1 MGRKRKGRL
10 VTRPNACNVSE
21 LCKLYACKA
30 VVQALFNVIS
40 RAFYNAV
47 PDNKAAGVV
56 FNKVIDNFVGL
67 FVKVGIVG
75 IDNGVLCGVLPFK
88 QRFNRSIVIRTTRK
102 KNARF

>member
-1 MGRKRKGRL
+1 M
-10 VTRPNACNVSE
+10 
-21 LCKLYACKA
+21 
-30 VVQALFNVIS
+30 QALFNVIS

-47 PDNKAAGVV
+47 PDKKAAGGA
-56 FNKVIDNFVGL
+56 FYKVIDNFVGL

-75 IDNGVLCGVLPFK
+75 IDNGVFCGVFPFK